1 MTAYKFCF
9 QGHISDRDMQTYIA
23 QDNME
28 TVVDVDGRC
37 HLTPH
42 IPIPDDINSDMFT
55 ISAWQ
60 NSSFSQDPVSSPYYK
75 PTLEEMS
82 RVISGHLDSVSS
94 FIQADFEKQ
103 NVEPQTND

>member
-1 MTAYKFCF
+1 MNAYKNCF
-9 QGHISDRDMQTYIA
+9 QGHISDRDMHSYIA

-28 TVVDVDGRC
+28 TIVDVDGLC

-42 IPIPDDINSDMFT
+42 SPIPDDITSDMFSV
-55 ISAWQ
+55 SAWQ
-60 NSSFSQDPVSSPYYK
+60 NSGFSQDPVTSPYYK

-82 RVISGHLDSVSS
+82 SVISSNLDSISS

-103 NVEPQTND
+103 NVEPLNND

>member
-1 MTAYKFCF
+1 MNAFKHCF
-9 QGHISDRDMQTYIA
+9 QGHICERDMQTYIA

-28 TVVDVDGRC
+28 TAVDADGLC

-42 IPIPDDINSDMFT
+42 VPIPDDVIADMFT

-60 NSSFSQDPVSSPYYK
+60 NSGLSQEPVTTPYYK

-82 RVISGHLDSVSS
+82 SVISGHLDSVSS
-94 FIQADFEKQ
+94 FVKADLEKQ
-103 NVEPQTND
+103 NVEPLNND